1 MSFRNI
7 IKELYSS
14 NECRENNLVI
24 NFEDPKQREKLRSI
38 LMERY
43 DCEYQL
49 NILWKRL

>member
-7 IKELYSS
+7 IKELYKS

-24 NFEDPKQREKLRSI
+24 DFEDPKQREKLRSI

-43 DCEYQL
+43 D
-49 NILWKRL
+49 WV